1 MNKDY
6 LLSVIIPAFNAEKY
20 IIHTITSIFK
30 LGVSIEVI
38 VVNDGSTD
46 NTLALCYSMLKEYPN
61 LKVLTQSNKGVSA
74 ARNLGIIHAQG
85 EWIFF
90 CDSDDW
96 IDENNME
103 VILNRIGKAKD
114 TIYLMAMNFVKPQP
128 EGIVLHPVPDEVSF
142 TPKEFLDSLSFQG
155 SSCNYLFPADLIHK
169 KHITFPE
176 GVLNTEDQDFNIKCI
191 CCSKEV
197 YSINLPVY
205 NYNHL
210 NESSASHSNKSFKWR
225 IGPLES
231 ALDII
236 EFCIKKKINIQ
247 TVSSQINR
255 LVEYYYLSHIY
266 GSHSTPELKHIRSL
280 FIQIAKYCPIISK
293 SPKFQVMR
301 ISPKLGIFLLKK
313 YNKFKFHRQ

>member
-1 MNKDY
+1 MNKAY

-46 NTLALCYSMLKEYPN
+46 NTLALCYSMLKQYPN

-74 ARNLGIIHAQG
+74 ARNLGIKHAQG

-90 CDSDDW
+90 CDADDW
-96 IDENNME
+96 IDAPNMGI
-103 VILNRIGKAKD
+103 ILNQIDKTKD
-114 TIYLMAMNFVKPQP
+114 TIYLMAMNFVNPQP
-128 EGIVLHPVPDEVSF
+128 KGVVLHPVPNEISF
-142 TPKEFLDSLSFQG
+142 TPDEFLSSLSFQG

-169 KHITFPE
+169 NHITFPE
-176 GVLNTEDQDFNIKCI
+176 GILNTEDQNFNIKCI
-191 CCSKEV
+191 CCSKNV

-236 EFCIKKKINIQ
+236 KFCLKEGIDIQIVSTQIK
-247 TVSSQINR
+247 R
-255 LVEYYYLSHIY
+255 LVEYYYLYHIY
-266 GSHSTPELKHIRSL
+266 GTHSTQELKQIRSL
-280 FIQIAKYCPIISK
+280 LVQIARDCPTISK
-293 SPKFQVMR
+293 SPKFQIMKV
-301 ISPKLGIFLLKK
+301 SPRLGLFLLMK
-313 YNKFKFHRQ
+313 YNKFKFNRK

>member
-1 MNKDY
+1 MSKTY
-6 LLSVIIPAFNAEKY
+6 LLSVIVPAFNAEKY
-20 IIHTITSIFK
+20 ITNTITSIFK
-30 LGVSIEVI
+30 LCVSVEVI

-46 NTLALCYSMLKEYPN
+46 NTLALCQKMLSQYPD
-61 LKVLTQSNKGVSA
+61 LTVLSQPNKGVSA
-74 ARNLGIIHAQG
+74 ARNLGITHAQG

-96 IDENNME
+96 IDETNME
-103 VILNRIGKAKD
+103 IILNRIGKAKD

-128 EGIVLHPVPDEVSF
+128 EGVVLHPVPDEVSF
-142 TPKEFLDSLSFQG
+142 TPKEFLNSLSFQG

-169 KHITFPE
+169 NHITFPE
-176 GVLNTEDQDFNIKCI
+176 GILNTEDQNFNIKCI

-197 YSINLPVY
+197 YSINIPIY

-231 ALDII
+231 AFNII
-236 EFCIKKKINIQ
+236 EFCINKKIDIQ

-255 LVEYYYLSHIY
+255 LVEYYYFSHIY
-266 GSHSTPELKHIRSL
+266 GTHSIQELLQIQSL
-280 FIQIAKYCPIISK
+280 LIQIAKYCPTISR
-293 SPKFQVMR
+293 SPKFQVMK
-301 ISPKLGIFLLKK
+301 INPKLGLFLLKK
-313 YNKFKFHRQ
+313 YNKFKFNK

>member
-46 NTLALCYSMLKEYPN
+46 NTLALCYSMLKQYPN

-74 ARNLGIIHAQG
+74 ARNLGITHAQG

-176 GVLNTEDQDFNIKCI
+176 GILNTEDQNFNIKCI
-191 CCSKEV
+191 CCSKNV

-236 EFCIKKKINIQ
+236 KFCLKEGIDIQIVSTQIK
-247 TVSSQINR
+247 R
-255 LVEYYYLSHIY
+255 LVEYYYLYHIY
-266 GSHSTPELKHIRSL
+266 GTHTTQELKQIRSL
-280 FIQIAKYCPIISK
+280 LVQIARDCPTISK
-293 SPKFQVMR
+293 SPKSQIMKV
-301 ISPKLGIFLLKK
+301 SPRLGLFLLMK
-313 YNKFKFHRQ
+313 YNKFKFNRK